1 MAEDIDRAK
10 DLALSKAAKY
20 ISSCLTVSNFAE
32 LFCFLKFANNEN

>member
-20 ISSCLTVSNFAE
+20 ISSCLTV
-32 LFCFLKFANNEN
+32 LFLLLFKLLADLFTR